1 MKNTFLLLLLCFI
14 TKVSEAQEKPLVLL
28 NNKFK
33 DTNNYQTNGSMPN
46 ALKKN
51 DPNLKMKLKGN
62 NQQGFDLYE
71 SPVDNMP
78 ILSPDSANKSSLG
91 MHQLKSNNKAIII
104 SPQSLDYSKIP
115 LTRPIDDSLLI
126 QDFNQK
132 PFESNKKK
140 RKN

>member
-1 MKNTFLLLLLCFI
+1 MKNAFLLLLFCFI
-14 TKVSEAQEKPLVLL
+14 TKVSAAQEKPLVLL

-33 DTNNYQTNGSMPN
+33 DTNNYQPNGSMPN

-62 NQQGFDLYE
+62 NQQGFDVYE
-71 SPVDNMP
+71 SPLDNMP
-78 ILSPDSANKSSLG
+78 IFSPDSSITRILG
-91 MHQLKSNNKAIII
+91 MNQLKAKNKAIII